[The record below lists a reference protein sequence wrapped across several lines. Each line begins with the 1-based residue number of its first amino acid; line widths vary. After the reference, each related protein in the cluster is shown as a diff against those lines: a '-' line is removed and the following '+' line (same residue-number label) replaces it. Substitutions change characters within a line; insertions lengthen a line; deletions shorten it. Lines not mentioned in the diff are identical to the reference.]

1 MIAYHNGRE
10 RSASTTKSFV
20 KCRRVFSSHG
30 LLKLASEELHDV
42 QSSTGTE
49 YCVPISLHRAKPLR
63 QIIFDILVS
72 SAEIFELLLLVAQFL
87 TDTFKIDAVVDL
99 LN

>member
-10 RSASTTKSFV
+10 RSASTTKSSI
-20 KCRRVFSSHG
+20 KCCRVFSSHG
-30 LLKLASEELHDV
+30 LLELASEEFHDV

-49 YCVPISLHRAKPLR
+49 YWVPVSLNRAKPLR

-72 SAEIFELLLLVAQFL
+72 SAKIFELLLLVAQFP
-87 TDTFKIDAVVDL
+87 TDTLMVDTVVVL